1 MDIMRPR
8 HAPLQLLELFFTH
21 TVASNC
27 CQPCEW
33 CEKQTLE
40 LSILSLLSL
49 LSPSFFSSS
58 ICTDCHYE
66 NLKPLKKIMISSCG
80 KGHGKLTG
88 TGEDKTSA
96 FNKRFYDPQKLVFAL
111 QQSHLPPAA
120 GVHLGN
126 KVQTTVLC
134 SIHFLDQWLLK
145 GHGQSAETWKPMG
158 KSIQVYTLALLHFL
172 PQTMNP

>member
-1 MDIMRPR
+1 MFKRIPEGQRRLSQGRAGKQRRKRRGRMSGGY
-8 HAPLQLLELFFTH
+8 HETETCSTSAPGTFFTH

-27 CQPCEW
+27 CQPCEL
-33 CEKQTLE
+33 CEKQTLA

-66 NLKPLKKIMISSCG
+66 NLKPLKKVMISSCG

-134 SIHFLDQWLLK
+134 SIHFLDQ
-145 GHGQSAETWKPMG
+145 
-158 KSIQVYTLALLHFL
+158 
-172 PQTMNP
+172 